1 MSRPIDADALISD
14 INSAIE
20 YCERFGFATAHI
32 GVLTDVLKRIDA
44 QPTME
49 HREQKT
55 AYWIKE
61 AVNVTRPNGRLGTD
75 VYFTCSNCVSA
86 SDSAKKYCP
95 ECGAKILGVKSRY
108 DK

>member
-1 MSRPIDADALISD
+1 MPRPIDADALIADLSSSLD
-14 INSAIE
+14 
-20 YCERFGFATAHI
+20 YYKRFGFATAHI
-32 GVLTDVLKRIDA
+32 GVLTDVIKRINA

-49 HREQKT
+49 HSEQKT

-61 AVNVTRPNGRLGTD
+61 AVSVTRPNGRLGTD

-86 SDSAKKYCP
+86 SDKDKKYCP
-95 ECGAKILGVKSRY
+95 ECGAKMLGVKSRY